1 MCAACLAPARNLAY
15 TSAEFSPSRAGRT
28 RVSQDKTELVEIL
41 RKMIMI
47 REFDLL
53 AIELRKARR
62 IYGALHPYVGEEA
75 VAVGVCAALA
85 PTDRITST
93 HRGHGHCIAKGADIN
108 RMMAEL
114 FGRVDGYCKGKGGS
128 MHIADFAVGML
139 GANGIVGGGLPI
151 ACGAALA
158 AQLDGT
164 GDVTVCFF
172 GDGAAAEGEFHEA
185 LNIASVWKLPIV
197 FVCENNQYA
206 ANNAVGVQHPG
217 IDIAAHAGPYG
228 IPGVITDGNDVLEVR
243 AATAEAVTRARR
255 GEGPSLVECKTYR
268 WHFHAMRA
276 VPPPESRPADEIASW
291 KARDPIARF
300 EAHALGQ
307 GLLSPA
313 EIGAMREGV
322 AADLALAV
330 AFAEASPFPD
340 PKDLLVDMFAE

>member
-1 MCAACLAPARNLAY
+1 MVLDKAQLTQML
-15 TSAEFSPSRAGRT
+15 RT
-28 RVSQDKTELVEIL
+28 MIL
-41 RKMIMI
+41 I
-47 REFDLL
+47 REFDEL
-53 AIELRKARR
+53 AIQLRVAGK
-62 IYGALHPYVGEEA
+62 IYGAVHPYVGQEA
-75 VAVGVCAALA
+75 VAVGVCARLESR
-85 PTDRITST
+85 DRVTST
-93 HRGHGHCIAKGADIN
+93 HRGHGHCIAKGADIR

-158 AQLDGT
+158 AQLEGR

-206 ANNAVGVQHPG
+206 ANNPVAVQHPG
-217 IDIAAHAGPYG
+217 IDIAAHAGAYSM
-228 IPGVITDGNDVLEVR
+228 PGVVVDGNDVLEVHG
-243 AATAEAVTRARR
+243 ATGDAVARARR
-255 GEGPSLVECKTYR
+255 GDGPSLLECKTYR

-276 VPPPESRPADEIASW
+276 AVPPETRPAGEIASW

-300 EAHALGQ
+300 EHEVLERGAL
-307 GLLSPA
+307 SA
-313 EIGAMREGV
+313 FEIRALREGV
-322 AADLALAV
+322 KADLDEAV
-330 AFAEASPFPD
+330 AFAEHSPFPD
-340 PKDLLVDMFAE
+340 PKDLLVDMFAEPATRSA